1 MWCPTELNTRS
12 NPFQHWC
19 PRHVSLDSTCDIA
32 SYTDENILYTSHVS
46 EDLVTNNLENSC
58 SDLFKS
64 FKENHLKNNPDN
76 CHLLNSNK
84 PININLS
91 GDYINNNNEEKLGRK
106 IARDKIRL
114 VTFFWKSLSLF
125 KKVGQKLHLLSRVIN
140 NMDLDKQRC
149 F

>member
-1 MWCPTELNTRS
+1 MWYPTGLNTRS
-12 NPFQHWC
+12 NPFQHC
-19 PRHVSLDSTCDIA
+19 CLRHVSLDSTCDIA
-32 SYTDENILYTSHVS
+32 SYTDENTLYTSDVS
-46 EDLVTNNLENSC
+46 EDLVTNNLENSF

-84 PININLS
+84 LININLS

-114 VTFFWKSLSLF
+114 VTFF
-125 KKVGQKLHLLSRVIN
+125 
-140 NMDLDKQRC
+140 
-149 F
+149 

>member
-1 MWCPTELNTRS
+1 MWYPTGLNTRS
-12 NPFQHWC
+12 NLFQHWC
-19 PRHVSLDSTCDIA
+19 LRHVSLDSTCDIA
-32 SYTDENILYTSHVS
+32 SYTDENTLYTSDVS
-46 EDLVTNNLENSC
+46 EDLVTNNLENSF

-84 PININLS
+84 LININLS
-91 GDYINNNNEEKLGRK
+91 GDYINNNNEEKLSRK